1 MLQFEP
7 VVNINE
13 GTSAGNKKRKIQTSK
28 KAKPSSSAPSTSK
41 AAASPRPPLPIVSA
55 VQQSTSDP
63 HEVGGGG
70 GGEGGRAAASTAGGR
85 SRDSKNLMNC
95 VNAALA
101 SWSTNE
107 GVKSESG
114 SRNYNFR
121 DAIKYAVDNRT
132 QLLPNNLAIQ
142 PLFGAFRLG
151 KVYFDDPSYPHG
163 YMTSRGLIIPTS
175 SLMLVCEAADHAINW
190 IRNPVDP
197 QFEKM
202 LALDGSKGR
211 WQVRALVGKEEGHVC
226 LQFRRFMKEEGHA
239 DYEPRFASIKFF
251 EEGHIVDFLWSLVE
265 IEEKICGTSRSF
277 FAPFKFMT
285 KFLRETF
292 SRNELHAMIDSWNE
306 GERIEDIRT
315 VFKRV
320 HRNMNIDCAADLF
333 CDKMELDLEKI
344 VGFAYMYLL
353 VKDTVNELTRNTY

>member
-1 MLQFEP
+1 M
-7 VVNINE
+7 
-13 GTSAGNKKRKIQTSK
+13 
-28 KAKPSSSAPSTSK
+28 
-41 AAASPRPPLPIVSA
+41 
-55 VQQSTSDP
+55 QQSTSDP
-63 HEVGGGG
+63 HEVGGGGGGG

-190 IRNPVDP
+190 IRNPDDP

-320 HRNMNIDCAADLF
+320 HRNMKIDCAADLF